1 MPYFIYKVF
10 EFRRLEKV
18 DQYPTYKEAAARARG
33 LRAELAGR
41 EPCTVRIIFAENE
54 AHAEDL
60 LTDVR
65 ERPFDPEDT

>member
-18 DQYPTYKEAAARARG
+18 AVYPAYKDAAAKARA
-33 LRAELAGR
+33 LRAELAGKA
-41 EPCTVRIIFAENE
+41 PCAVRIIFADNE